1 MITQGRVRYLTVYII
16 LSSLL
21 YAEAAHSSSNNQNMA
36 NPIPFSTV
44 IKLIKYGMETVE
56 IVTSNKETCA
66 LVADDLELI
75 YNILKEVDETNKSS
89 ADKHRYFLVMKKL
102 HGIAVRSKILF
113 EKCVKGKGMVR
124 IRNFLSARPIKKELE
139 KIQSEIPLA
148 ISMLSLVFHVK
159 QNFGRTRGGL
169 PIPKADE
176 SVFDNEDEQ
185 TTEGDY
191 AEYYLDDDTEDE

>member
-44 IKLIKYGMETVE
+44 IKLIKY
-56 IVTSNKETCA
+56 
-66 LVADDLELI
+66 VADDLELI